1 MTTNNTTI
9 IRKSTTST
17 TGYEIVFDDKVI
29 AIEQK
34 VLTRK
39 GDDYSLVLPE
49 NPSNRRYYTIGKVE
63 AAGGEVELTYKESN
77 PTGPRGESGPRK
89 GLEEYLEGEDR
100 ETYLRLVEKAKANRD
115 AQKAKPK
122 TKAELMAEL
131 EAMQALVAQLT
142 KKEDEEA

>member
-1 MTTNNTTI
+1 MTNNNTTI
-9 IRKSTTST
+9 IRRNPSAKF
-17 TGYEIVFDDKVI
+17 GYEWVQITDGQETVI
-29 AIEQK
+29 ALNK
-34 VLTRK
+34 KTT
-39 GDDYSLVLPE
+39 DDYLYLPE
-49 NPSNRRYYTIGKVE
+49 NPFNRRLIGLNFLAKQPDEWEVTYRD
-63 AAGGEVELTYKESN
+63 AAPRTT
-77 PTGPRGESGPRK
+77 TGTSAPRK

-115 AQKAKPK
+115 AQKQKPK